1 MILRFVTSRTLLLEI
16 KIISNKSLDLVWD
29 GELLEKLEAKEG
41 KSFFDK
47 IIVGEYFDY
56 QRKISV
62 IRDGLKVIFGKVRVI
77 WDLLIFGESE
87 YQVYKFLS
95 VQIEINGN
103 RFISKAYIN
112 GSITFYIIYFYLLI
126 VQEVSKE

>member
-1 MILRFVTSRTLLLEI
+1 MILCFVMLCMLLLEI
-16 KIISNKSLDLVWD
+16 KIISNKLLDLVWD
-29 GELLEKLEAKEG
+29 GELLEKLEVKEG
-41 KSFFDK
+41 KLFFDK

-56 QRKISV
+56 QCKISV
-62 IRDGLKVIFGKVRVI
+62 ICDGLKVIFGKVCVI

-87 YQVYKFLS
+87 YQVYKFLL

-103 RFISKAYIN
+103 CFISKVYIN
-112 GSITFYIIYFYLLI
+112 GSIMFYIIYFYLLI